1 MASPACFHSYQR
13 TPQLHTAPR
22 HESAQTS
29 IPLHPRYPARAASA
43 AMPLGRRILAR
54 QVEQPHK
61 PAKSSVLL
69 LLFRSDRRLTDDGR
83 QFSGNSCEYARWG
96 QHRDAPCRARH
107 IGCSVF
113 DLGRV
118 GTYRAASKSV
128 RNSRFMQFARRRTR
142 NSRGVRSP
150 QKKDACP
157 PLSHPTVP
165 AGGVISPLSSIS
177 PPSDAGPSCLR
188 LTTNSASYRV
198 LLSASRKRSFRSN
211 RSMESGGSR
220 GCGGGG
226 GARKNA

>member
-1 MASPACFHSYQR
+1 MSLHEPEFR
-13 TPQLHTAPR
+13 FILNIQLGQHQPR
-22 HESAQTS
+22 M
-29 IPLHPRYPARAASA
+29 LLR
-43 AMPLGRRILAR
+43 RRILAR

-61 PAKSSVLL
+61 PARSSVLL

-118 GTYRAASKSV
+118 GTYRVASKRV
-128 RNSRFMQFARRRTR
+128 RNSRCMQFARRRTR

-150 QKKDACP
+150 QKKGRRVPASFSPDR
-157 PLSHPTVP
+157 P

-177 PPSDAGPSCLR
+177 PPLDVGPSCLR

-198 LLSASRKRSFRSN
+198 LLSASRKRSF
-211 RSMESGGSR
+211 
-220 GCGGGG
+220 
-226 GARKNA
+226 